1 VREKSAVILVLVV
14 LVVII
19 SGSFVFLKIQDEFVQ
34 VAKFRDSSIISPQTD
49 GNGAA
54 ILREGHSA
62 IITVD
67 VEKLQ
72 DVNVDEITIESSFT
86 NSISGQFLLI
96 DKKTINADFE
106 KFQRLG
112 SEQIGSGFEQMGVSA
127 TLGPTPIIVTG
138 IDGRVEKFADTLNVI
153 LYADDVEMDRL
164 SYDIIIENS
173 KMP

>member
-1 VREKSAVILVLVV
+1 MREKSIILLVLVV
-14 LVVII
+14 LVLII

-34 VAKFRDSSIISPQTD
+34 VAKFRDSSMIAPQTD

-86 NSISGQFLLI
+86 NSINGRFLLI

-106 KFQRLG
+106 KFQKLG
-112 SEQIGSGFEQMGVSA
+112 SEQIGSGFEQMGIST
-127 TLGPTPIIVTG
+127 TLGPTPITITG
-138 IDGRVEKFADTLNVI
+138 IDGRVEKFEDTLNVI
-153 LYADDVEMDRL
+153 LYAGDIEMDRL
-164 SYDIIIENS
+164 SYDIIINNS
-173 KMP
+173 GMP